1 MQIPISPEQR
11 EASRKSW
18 EKAPTLDVLYQ
29 SLLRQH
35 LLEKQKKVGMKFEEI
50 LAEIRKGRKAR
61 RKKWGPYF
69 ITISESGEI
78 IDSDGDSR
86 LITGMEIN
94 ADDWE
99 LVPETKKFKSW
110 VKLYDNG
117 SVFGYDSLEKAM
129 ESVSL
134 AEYDGKS
141 KLVETRII
149 EWEAPE

>member
-1 MQIPISPEQR
+1 VKIE
-11 EASRKSW
+11 
-18 EKAPTLDVLYQ
+18 D
-29 SLLRQH
+29 
-35 LLEKQKKVGMKFEEI
+35 I
-50 LAEIRKGRKAR
+50 LPALRKGKRAR
-61 RKKWGPYF
+61 RPDWPKGLTVTFDRKTGLVD
-69 ITISESGEI
+69 SE
-78 IDSDGDSR
+78 GDE
-86 LITGMEIN
+86 LEIN
-94 ADDWE
+94 LAYLHADDWE
-99 LVPETKKFKSW
+99 LVPEPKKFKSW